1 MGARSLRHWWIV
13 SASCA
18 TCLVAHL
25 LIAADTPLIPIQAE
39 LVKRLYADKLRLG
52 DSVLARA
59 QAGWKGSSC
68 ELRRGDILEGRIV
81 FQKSYSKTDKT
92 SEIAILFDKA
102 QCGGQA
108 MKPLPLTVVA
118 IVAADPW
125 RDPIPDALSE
135 HQSLSDAVGLAL
147 NGNVRSLSVA
157 TETVY
162 VEPGRLREPDPKE
175 VRAGQV
181 VGISHLKLLVG
192 KGPEGGSILSSRGR
206 ELQLDIGTQFVLFPT
221 PTDPSPKDAAAPSGS
236 GQPAEAPAAVPDPPK
251 IADETEV
258 CAPPSCEVAFDDSS
272 SLPESGDADLILP
285 LKGLGYSPPPPEREL
300 LGFDY
305 HAGVAFLGPSQL
317 LFTFNP
323 HLLVKRSTTEA
334 ISSPGLRMVRAVAVD
349 LATRQVVKGV
359 DWRVPDSGQYFWP
372 LANEQILVHVGDELR
387 VYGPGLEQRKKISL
401 GAPLAFVQTS
411 PSSSFLAV
419 GIVRER
425 HTPEIHRQL
434 QEAESREPEEEIE
447 VRVLDSDLR
456 QITTTT
462 RSSRQA
468 RPVVLDDGEVRV
480 FKIGADQ
487 WRIVKYTWEGKRR
500 VLAQASSTC
509 LPSAHSL
516 PGDLLLVVGC
526 DHHGDKWYRVLRD
539 GKVLLKGS
547 SSSSE
552 FEPRAFGNAGG
563 SLFVVGIAQTKQT
576 LPSQVVF
583 RPSDLKSERV
593 ALYSAKT
600 GHRILALTV
609 SPVVPAVQTFAISP
623 REEELAVLTTDHIT
637 LYRIP
642 QPSLKH

>member
-1 MGARSLRHWWIV
+1 
-13 SASCA
+13 
-18 TCLVAHL
+18 
-25 LIAADTPLIPIQAE
+25 
-39 LVKRLYADKLRLG
+39 
-52 DSVLARA
+52 
-59 QAGWKGSSC
+59 
-68 ELRRGDILEGRIV
+68 
-81 FQKSYSKTDKT
+81 
-92 SEIAILFDKA
+92 
-102 QCGGQA
+102 

-118 IVAADPW
+118 IVAPDRW
-125 RDPIPDALSE
+125 RDPIPDALAG
-135 HQSLSDAVGLAL
+135 HQPLSDAVGLAL

-175 VRAGQV
+175 VKAGQV
-181 VGISHLKLLVG
+181 VGISHLKLLVA

-206 ELQLDIGTQFVLFPT
+206 ELQLDTGTQFVLFPT
-221 PTDPSPKDAAAPSGS
+221 PADPSAKDAASAS

-272 SLPESGDADLILP
+272 SPAETRDVELTLP
-285 LKGLGYSPPPPEREL
+285 LNAFGYSPPSSERDM

-305 HAGVAFLGPSQL
+305 HAGLTFLGPDQL

-323 HLLVKRSTTEA
+323 HLLVKRSKTEA
-334 ISSPGLRMVRAVAVD
+334 MSSPGLRMVRAVAVD
-349 LATRQVVKGV
+349 LATRHVVKSV

-372 LANEQILVHVGDELR
+372 LANDQILVHVGDELR

-401 GAPLAFVQTS
+401 GAGLAFVQTS

-425 HTPEIHRQL
+425 HTPVIHREL
-434 QEAESREPEEEIE
+434 AEAEAREPEEEIE

-480 FKIGADQ
+480 LKIGADQ
-487 WRIVKYTWEGKRR
+487 WRLVKYNWEGKRR
-500 VLAQASSTC
+500 ILAQASSTC

-526 DHHGDKWYRVLRD
+526 DHHDDRWYRVLRD
-539 GKVLLKGS
+539 GKVLLKGLS
-547 SSSSE
+547 SSTQ
-552 FEPRAFGNAGG
+552 FEPLAFGNAGG
-563 SLFVVGIAQTKQT
+563 NLFVMGIAQTKQT
-576 LPSQVVF
+576 LPSQIVF
-583 RPSDLKSERV
+583 RTSDLKSERV
-593 ALYSAKT
+593 ALYSART
-600 GHRILALTV
+600 GHRILSLNV

-642 QPSLKH
+642 QSGLKH